1 MNISRWAS
9 LGVLFCGAAMLIVAP
24 AARAQAG
31 DEPVMHSH
39 AAMKLGALPNVPAC
53 VTGTS
58 ESGDPTKEAATL
70 LLRFAPG
77 CLVPS
82 HWHTPD
88 EIIMMV
94 SGSLRVGM
102 KGSDKPAFM
111 HAGDYASMPSKHVHS
126 ARCSGPAAC
135 MMFLYSSGAFDVHYV
150 DASGKEIPMSEA
162 VKPMAKPMTMPMGKP
177 AKKPAAKPATGN

>member
-1 MNISRWAS
+1 MIIRRCAS
-9 LGVLFCGAAMLIVAP
+9 FGVLFCGLAMLAVAP
-24 AARAQAG
+24 AARAQG
-31 DEPVMHSH
+31 EDQPVMHPH

-58 ESGDPTKEAATL
+58 ESGDPSKEAATL

-94 SGSLRVGM
+94 SGTLRVEM

-111 HAGDYASMPSKHVHS
+111 HGGDYASMPSKHVHN
-126 ARCSGPAAC
+126 ARCAGPAAC
-135 MMFLYSSGAFDVHYV
+135 MLFLYSTGAFDVHYV
-150 DASGKEIPMSEA
+150 NAAGNEIPLSE
-162 VKPMAKPMTMPMGKP
+162 
-177 AKKPAAKPATGN
+177 AAKPAAGN